1 MTEIA
6 RHKAKDIRPAR
17 LIGQLQGKTKGPTL
31 FFFGGIHGNEMAGV
45 RAIEKVFKVLGPHAD
60 QVKGSIFGIRG
71 NIPAQLS
78 QKRFLDDDLNR
89 LWTTDRVAAIVGKP
103 ATERN
108 VEESELFEINALLT
122 EVLRSESPPFY
133 FIDFHTTSGKT
144 RPFITINDA
153 LINRRFSLLFPVPIV
168 LGIEEYLEGP
178 LLSLMNEQ
186 GYVSLGFESGQHSE
200 LNAVSNAYSFMWL
213 GLVYAG
219 SIPKTLAPDFETL
232 YGRLQKDAKGDSGFY
247 EVTYR
252 HLLAEGTDFKMLP
265 GFMNFQN
272 VGKDTTLALQ
282 DGEEI
287 KTKKSTTLFMPLYQK
302 QGKEGYFLIRRIP
315 KWALRA
321 STVARNLKI
330 DGWLIVL
337 PGISWSDDKKEQ
349 LLVNSS
355 IARFFTKSFF
365 HVLGYRS
372 RILGKSKM
380 LMQNRERTAKNAHYK
395 NEWWFKND
403 KKA

>member
-6 RHKAKDIRPAR
+6 KHKAKDIRPAR
-17 LIGQLQGKTKGPTL
+17 FIGQLQGKAKGPTL
-31 FFFGGIHGNEMAGV
+31 LFFGGIHGNEMAGV

-60 QVKGSIFGIRG
+60 QVKGSIYGIRG

-89 LWTTDRVAAIVGKP
+89 LWTTEGVAAILGKP

-122 EVLRSESPPFY
+122 EVIRSESPPFY
-133 FIDFHTTSGKT
+133 FIDFHTTSGKS

-200 LNAVSNAYSFMWL
+200 LNAVSNAYAFMWL
-213 GLVYAG
+213 GLVYAEC
-219 SIPKTLAPDFETL
+219 IPKTLVPDFETL
-232 YGRLQKDAKGDSGFY
+232 YGRLQKDARGDSGFY

-265 GFMNFQN
+265 GFTNFQN
-272 VGKDTTLALQ
+272 VEKGTVLALQ
-282 DGEEI
+282 DGKEI
-287 KTKKSTTLFMPLYQK
+287 KTKKSSTLFMPLYQK

-321 STVARNLKI
+321 STIARNLKI
-330 DGWLIVL
+330 DGWLTVL
-337 PGISWSDDKKEQ
+337 PGISWSDERKEQ
-349 LLVNSS
+349 LLVNTS

-372 RILGKSKM
+372 MTLGKSKM
-380 LMQNRERTAKNAHYK
+380 LMQNRERTAKNADYK
-395 NEWWFKND
+395 NEWWFKNG